1 MTNLKLHIDYP
12 HDIPI
17 DAFQWTPETT
27 LEPFHTHTSLEIG
40 CCISGSGVFYFEQKC
55 YTVRPGDIFIV
66 NQTELHIA
74 QSDEVDPST
83 FIFINFDPSIL
94 LLEDEK
100 LLLPYSYQ
108 SEKFQNHIPAE
119 TSLAC
124 QLQPRIMTIHEELSQ
139 QDVGYL
145 SRARS
150 ILIDI
155 SVLLLR
161 NYIGSISSEQW
172 RRMNHS
178 YRELRQMLEFV
189 HRHFGSNIQLADVAQ
204 TVGWSQARTS
214 RLFREY
220 TGKSLRDYLAQL
232 RLSEVKKR
240 LVTTDDLIANIC
252 FDCGF
257 QSMASFYRAF
267 HANTGTSPKEY
278 REMNG
283 LSEDFEKL
291 GDANEKSK

>member
-1 MTNLKLHIDYP
+1 LPKPKTGKGSVIRLVFAP
-12 HDIPI
+12 V
-17 DAFQWTPETT
+17 F
-27 LEPFHTHTSLEIG
+27 FHS
-40 CCISGSGVFYFEQKC
+40 QKQ
-55 YTVRPGDIFIV
+55 V
-66 NQTELHIA
+66 
-74 QSDEVDPST
+74 
-83 FIFINFDPSIL
+83 IFINFDPSIL

-119 TSLAC
+119 TTLAR
-124 QLQPRIMTIHEELSQ
+124 QLQPIIMTIYEELSQ

-150 ILIDI
+150 ILIEI
-155 SVLLLR
+155 SVMLLR
-161 NYIGSISSEQW
+161 NYISSISSEQW
-172 RRMNHS
+172 RQMNHS
-178 YRELRQMLEFV
+178 YRELRQMLEYV
-189 HRHFGSNIQLADVAQ
+189 HRHFGSEIQLTDVAQ
-204 TVGWSQARTS
+204 SVGWSPARTS

-240 LVTTDDLIANIC
+240 LVTTDDLILNIC

-267 HANTGTSPKEY
+267 QANTRTSPKGY
-278 REMNG
+278 REMYG
-283 LSEDFEKL
+283 LS
-291 GDANEKSK
+291 